1 MSEAYNI
8 YVVKHHVKT
17 HNLADTLAQIEREGI
32 SYAEWQKRQYEPYY
46 DVRSTIKLD
55 IAIMVEQ
62 SLIREYE
69 KSQKKDMIDIFEK
82 CRKRSRVDEAKE
94 KGISETVETN
104 PMHLP
109 FKEIENRAKQMLID
123 AIENIIV

>member
-8 YVVKHHVKT
+8 YVIKHHVKT
-17 HNLADTLAQIEREGI
+17 HNLADTLSQIKKEGI

-46 DVRSTIKLD
+46 DVKSTIKLD

-69 KSQKKDMIDIFEK
+69 KSLKKDKIDIFEK
-82 CRKRSRVDEAKE
+82 YGMKTP
-94 KGISETVETN
+94 ETVRV
-104 PMHLP
+104 
-109 FKEIENRAKQMLID
+109 FKERRCKHE
-123 AIENIIV
+123 